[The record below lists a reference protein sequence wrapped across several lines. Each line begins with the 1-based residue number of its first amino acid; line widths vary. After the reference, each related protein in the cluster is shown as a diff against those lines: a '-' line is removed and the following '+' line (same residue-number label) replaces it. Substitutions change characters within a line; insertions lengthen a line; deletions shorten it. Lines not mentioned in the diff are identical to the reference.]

1 MESSAKC
8 AVVTFSC
15 TPASA
20 FHGACAVHT
29 VGDVSVVV
37 AVAAAAAVA
46 ASVVAVAVS
55 EKTGEVR
62 SVAARLAAF
71 GAAAA
76 PPALA
81 RLTPCASQR
90 VSGREGARGRW
101 LRTLALP
108 FAPFALALA
117 LPLVFAFAAF
127 AVCALALLNTS
138 ADQQSDQRSD
148 QTARQTH
155 AHTFRTGAT
164 GCAAPRWISPS
175 SSSLLSAASSTGPV

>member
-1 MESSAKC
+1 MWNQVPSVQLWRSRALRPVYFSA
-8 AVVTFSC
+8 
-15 TPASA
+15 
-20 FHGACAVHT
+20 ACAVHT

-55 EKTGEVR
+55 ENTGDVR

-90 VSGREGARGRW
+90 
-101 LRTLALP
+101 
-108 FAPFALALA
+108 
-117 LPLVFAFAAF
+117 
-127 AVCALALLNTS
+127 
-138 ADQQSDQRSD
+138 
-148 QTARQTH
+148 
-155 AHTFRTGAT
+155 
-164 GCAAPRWISPS
+164 
-175 SSSLLSAASSTGPV
+175 

>member
-20 FHGACAVHT
+20 LHGACAVHT

-37 AVAAAAAVA
+37 AVVAAAAVA

-55 EKTGEVR
+55 ENTGEVR

-81 RLTPCASQR
+81 RLTPCAHR
-90 VSGREGARGRW
+90 VSGREGARGRR

-108 FAPFALALA
+108 FAPFALALP

-127 AVCALALLNTS
+127 AVCALALLHTS
-138 ADQQSDQRSD
+138 TDQQSDQRSD

>member
-1 MESSAKC
+1 MWNQVPSVQLWRSRALRPVHFSA
-8 AVVTFSC
+8 
-15 TPASA
+15 
-20 FHGACAVHT
+20 ACAVHT

-55 EKTGEVR
+55 ENTGDVR

-138 ADQQSDQRSD
+138 ADQQSE
-148 QTARQTH
+148 TKGAR
-155 AHTFRTGAT
+155 
-164 GCAAPRWISPS
+164 PDS
-175 SSSLLSAASSTGPV
+175 